1 MTSASSVAEAT
12 SESADKRP
20 NDAVFPVKGLLETL
34 GAVAGASALLSALM
48 LYFGWVR
55 TRVLYDYFGVPV
67 GILRYST
74 TDFVLR
80 SADVFFRPVIWSILA
95 VAGLVVILTGA
106 DVLDRRF
113 ARWWLHLCLRATL
126 AAAAGA
132 FAVFGILWLVDVVD
146 PWSAAVALCI
156 SGVLIVVQ
164 YVFYHRATV
173 LPLPVIVI
181 VIGLVLTVAAMFW
194 TVSIYAAGI
203 GTSIAADIAAGT
215 LPRPAATIHSKAD
228 LGIAGIQQPNF
239 QGPVDKQSWPF
250 TYSGYKL
257 LAYANDR
264 WFLIP
269 AQWQADSPTVI
280 LRDSD
285 SLRVELAAS

>member
-1 MTSASSVAEAT
+1 MTSATSLGKST
-12 SESADKRP
+12 SEIADEQP
-20 NDAVFPVKGLLETL
+20 NDAAFPVKGLLETL
-34 GAVAGASALLSALM
+34 GAIAGASALLSALM

-55 TRVLYDYFGVPV
+55 TRVLYEYFGVPV

-74 TDFVLR
+74 SDFVLR
-80 SADVFFRPVIWSILA
+80 SADVFFRPAIWSILA
-95 VAGLVVILTGA
+95 LAGLVAVLIGA
-106 DVLDRRF
+106 DVLDRRVG
-113 ARWWLHLCLRATL
+113 RWWLHLCLRATL

-132 FAVFGILWLVDVVD
+132 CAVVGILGLVGVVD

-156 SGVLIVVQ
+156 GGVLIVLQ

-173 LPLPVIVI
+173 LPLPVIV
-181 VIGLVLTVAAMFW
+181 VVVGMVLTVAAMFW
-194 TVSIYAAGI
+194 TVSIYAAAI
-203 GTSIAADIAAGT
+203 GTSIAADIGT
-215 LPRPAATIHSKAD
+215 GALPRPTVTIHSQTD
-228 LGIAGIQQPNF
+228 LGMAGAQQPNS
-239 QGPVDKQSWPF
+239 QAPVDKQSWPF

-269 AQWQADSPTVI
+269 AQWRAGSSTVI

-285 SLRVELAAS
+285 SMRVELAAS

>member
-1 MTSASSVAEAT
+1 MTSASSVGDAA
-12 SESADKRP
+12 SESPDEQP
-20 NDAVFPVKGLLETL
+20 HDAAFPVKGLLETL
-34 GAVAGASALLSALM
+34 GAIAGASALLSALM

-55 TRVLYDYFGVPV
+55 TRVLYEYFGVPV

-95 VAGLVVILTGA
+95 VAGLVAVLIGA
-106 DVLDRRF
+106 DVLDRRL

-132 FAVFGILWLVDVVD
+132 FAVIGILGLVDAVD

-173 LPLPVIVI
+173 LPLPVIVV

-194 TVSIYAAGI
+194 TVSVYAAGI

-215 LPRPAATIHSKAD
+215 LPRPAATIHSKTD
-228 LGIAGIQQPNF
+228 LGMAGIQQSNF
-239 QGPVDKQSWPF
+239 PGPVDKQSWPF

-264 WFLIP
+264 WFLISQ
-269 AQWQADSPTVI
+269 QWQAGSPTVI
-280 LRDSD
+280 LADDD